1 MKNTKLIFWAVVN
14 SLGIVVY
21 ASLVAFVMFN
31 GEKFFGKADDF
42 TGPLMIL
49 LLFVVSAVIT
59 GSLFLGRPIYLYFE
73 GLKKEAIK
81 LFFYTLTFLFLITL
95 IIFAAKIL

>member
-81 LFFYTLTFLFLITL
+81 LFFYTLFSLLLITL